1 MIPGFEGVRTH
12 SLSAGCPAACL
23 LAAAT
28 APCTPLESREEGARP
43 LVRPC
48 CLASLGRW
56 RPRWNAVLRPL
67 SALLCHICESDS
79 LCTAVVPALL
89 GTCATGHGTRQN
101 DRTRAS
107 LLCARARIAPLLL
120 RAAHARAPALQRGA
134 VCSTPLG
141 ELLPH
146 FSAPARQRAQRVR
159 VSNRAARFCALALAY
174 ARRDA
179 SAPLPVGK
187 NSENLPRPTLEEE
200 LFCSLQAA
208 SVCSAS
214 LACCLTLRLACPD
227 ANRLSESCPCLA
239 HLS

>member
-1 MIPGFEGVRTH
+1 M
-12 SLSAGCPAACL
+12 
-23 LAAAT
+23 
-28 APCTPLESREEGARP
+28 
-43 LVRPC
+43 RPC

-67 SALLCHICESDS
+67 SALLCCICDSDS
-79 LCTAVVPALL
+79 AALPSFPHFSAPALL
-89 GTCATGHGTRQN
+89 AAARV
-101 DRTRAS
+101 RTI
-107 LLCARARIAPLLL
+107 ARALRFCALALAIAPLLL
-120 RAAHARAPALQRGA
+120 RAAHARAPALQGGA

-159 VSNRAARFCALALAY
+159 MSNRAARFCALALAY

-239 HLS
+239 HLAWSCAAAWSAHLLALL